1 MGVKQETVQTI
12 LQDLS
17 QQNEHPI
24 DLTHANNSFA
34 YLLLLHWI
42 IIS

>member
-1 MGVKQETVQTI
+1 MGVKQETVQNI

-24 DLTHANNSFA
+24 DLAHANSFA
-34 YLLLLHWI
+34 YRLLLH
-42 IIS
+42 